1 MSEAQEIAEA
11 IAAAGPLFEEPM
23 NAATGETAEEAAAAV
38 AEAVAAVEGEGKSEE
53 AAEAPPKEPPK
64 DDPVTKRLAIVARE
78 KARLEAE
85 RARVKA
91 ERAAI
96 DEARREVEE
105 YRARKAKSAEDPFA
119 FLKAETGLEFEDL
132 ARSLIAKAEPPK
144 EPDPL
149 EEVRRVREE
158 LEQLRQERVRLEQQQ
173 QYEAAVR
180 EIKSQTA
187 SKAPELAPELARVMQ
202 DPASLRSLQ
211 ALGFGDPADRVV
223 EMVAEVWRHGG
234 EAVIDG
240 KHYVWPKGT
249 DLPVDVAVRAVDNV
263 LMQLLAPL
271 RGSSGTE
278 AKPTA
283 QPKAAALAEKTPPG
297 ESAKK
302 PRTLSN
308 TRASTPTS
316 PVRESR
322 TYASEEDEVRDL
334 ARRFNVWE

>member
-11 IAAAGPLFEEPM
+11 IAAAGPLFEEPAV
-23 NAATGETAEEAAAAV
+23 NAATGETAEEAAEAV
-38 AEAVAAVEGEGKSEE
+38 AEAVAAVEGEKD
-53 AAEAPPKEPPK
+53 AEAPPAEAPPK
-64 DDPVTKRLAIVARE
+64 DDPVSKRLAIVAKE

-105 YRARKAKSAEDPFA
+105 YRARKAKSKDDPFE

-187 SKAPELAPELARVMQ
+187 AKAPELAPELARVMQ
-202 DPASLRSLQ
+202 DPAALRALQ
-211 ALGFGDPADRVV
+211 GLGFGDPSDRVV

-263 LMQLLAPL
+263 LMQLLSPL
-271 RGSSGTE
+271 RGGNGTE
-278 AKPTA
+278 AKPTSQA
-283 QPKAAALAEKTPPG
+283 KAPVTAEKTPPG

-322 TYASEEDEVRDL
+322 TYASDEDEVRDL

>member
-38 AEAVAAVEGEGKSEE
+38 AEAVAAVEGEGKPEE

-64 DDPVTKRLAIVARE
+64 DDPVTKRLAIVAKE

-96 DEARREVEE
+96 DEDRREIEE
-105 YRARKAKSAEDPFA
+105 YRARKAKSKDDPFA

-144 EPDPL
+144 AETPEDIAQKAL
-149 EEVRRVREE
+149 ERAERLERM
-158 LEQLRQERVRLEQQQ
+158 LEQRELQQQ
-173 QYEAAVR
+173 HDHAVR
-180 EIKSQTA
+180 EIKAQTERL
-187 SKAPELAPELARVMQ
+187 APELAPELASIIKNPSAV
-202 DPASLRSLQ
+202 Q
-211 ALGFGDPADRVV
+211 ALKQLGFGDPMDNVVSVVAD
-223 EMVAEVWRHGG
+223 VWRHGG
-234 EAVIDG
+234 AAVIDG

-249 DLPVDVAVRAVDNV
+249 DLPVDVAVRVVDNS

-278 AKPTA
+278 AKPTSQA
-283 QPKAAALAEKTPPG
+283 KAPVTAEKTPPG

>member
-23 NAATGETAEEAAAAV
+23 NAATGETAAEAAEAV
-38 AEAVAAVEGEGKSEE
+38 AEAVAAVEGAEKPEE
-53 AAEAPPKEPPK
+53 APEAPAEAPPK
-64 DDPVTKRLAIVARE
+64 DDPVSKRLAIVAKE

-91 ERAAI
+91 ERAEV
-96 DEARREVEE
+96 EARAKAVEE
-105 YRARKAKSAEDPFA
+105 YQARKAKAKDDPFA
-119 FLKAETGLEFEDL
+119 FLKGETGLEFEDL

-158 LEQLRQERVRLEQQQ
+158 LDQLRQERVPIEQQQ
-173 QYEAAVR
+173 QFETAVR

-187 SKAPELAPELARVMQ
+187 AKAPELAPELARVMQ
-202 DPASLRSLQ
+202 DPAALRALQ
-211 ALGFGDPADRVV
+211 GLGFGDPSDRVV

-278 AKPTA
+278 AKPTSQA
-283 QPKAAALAEKTPPG
+283 KAPAMAEKTPPG